1 MIKVKIPRETW
12 HKAWKSLLQEGPV
25 TRVSKDY
32 IYLISDRHLQ
42 ILEEKQLPF
51 EETDAVVSPKEEI
64 LITVQEIGV
73 F

>member
-12 HKAWKSLLQEGPV
+12 HKALLQEGPV

-32 IYLISDRHLQ
+32 IYLISDQHLQ

-51 EETDAVVSPKEEI
+51 EE
-64 LITVQEIGV
+64 
-73 F
+73 

>member
-42 ILEEKQLPF
+42 ILEEKQPPF
-51 EETDAVVSPKEEI
+51 EEIDAVVSPSEKI
-64 LITVQEIGV
+64 RHLLASPLQ
-73 F
+73 